1 MKKHVLICVALGLL
15 CLVQTNFAQ
24 TAATENQ
31 TQTQNEEEVSRYEVG
46 AHYTALGGG
55 DEHGFGG
62 RLTVNANRYF
72 ALESEVNFFP
82 RGGFRGNATQALIG
96 VKAGKRWDRFGVF
109 AKARPGFI
117 YNSQG
122 RAELDQSG
130 TDVNNQVRYKGATN
144 FTADVGGVVEF
155 YPTKKLIARFDF
167 GDTITHFNSQNAF
180 FIDSNGNLNPFRTPA
195 TTRHSFQFSAGIGF
209 RF

>member
-1 MKKHVLICVALGLL
+1 MKKHVLICVALGLV

-24 TAATENQ
+24 TAATAN
-31 TQTQNEEEVSRYEVG
+31 QTQNEEEVSRYEVG
-46 AHYTALGGG
+46 GHFSSLDRPGGN
-55 DEHGFGG
+55 DSGFGG
-62 RLTVNANRYF
+62 RLTVNANRYL

-82 RGGFRGNATQALIG
+82 RRGIGGNATQALFG
-96 VKAGKRWDRFGVF
+96 VKVGKRWDRFGVF

-117 YNSQG
+117 YDTRG
-122 RAELDQSG
+122 RVELAQSTDNIYRFNFKG
-130 TDVNNQVRYKGATN
+130 TTN

-155 YPTKKLIARFDF
+155 YPTKKLITRFDF
-167 GDTITHFNSQNAF
+167 GDTITRINSQNG
-180 FIDSNGNLNPFRTPA
+180 FINANGNITTFRIPP